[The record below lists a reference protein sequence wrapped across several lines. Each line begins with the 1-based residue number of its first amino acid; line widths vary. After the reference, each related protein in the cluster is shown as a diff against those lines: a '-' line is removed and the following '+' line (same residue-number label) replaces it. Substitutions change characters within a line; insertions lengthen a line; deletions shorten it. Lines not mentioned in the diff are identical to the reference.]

1 MKKHLKKLLVSA
13 LGFMLA
19 VAFLVGAAVP
29 ASAAKYDPNTD
40 WIAGKYGIFLH
51 YLLERQG
58 GGTSLENWNN
68 AVNSFDV
75 DRFAKDIHSVGA
87 SWVTITLTQSSGYF
101 PIPMPEME
109 AMTGVKCGTERDL
122 VADLIKACEP
132 YGIQVMLYWNPGLPQ
147 NNLAMARA
155 LGAAF
160 RQNQGDASIGQA
172 PSGDWVLSYTA
183 AKNVCSV
190 LAAISERYGEQ
201 VHGWWFDG
209 CYDNVG
215 VNDRLAELYGDAA
228 RAGNPKTLV
237 AFNNG
242 IRFGDCRFETENYSC
257 GETCHPNFLDTTS
270 FLQYKA
276 DSRWTE
282 NGYQAHRL
290 TFLGENWGLGGTIY
304 DTDELAKHSYEA
316 FLKNGAAISYD
327 VAISAD
333 GIIAPEHLAQLKAI
347 HEYVKSQ
354 PVPVIEP
361 APQQPD
367 GETDDASS
375 NVSENTEGS
384 GEEAEKTVEVVSKNP
399 VLLVILGVECAVILG
414 VAVFWLVRKK
424 RAKKDDGQL
433 PSAE

>member
-1 MKKHLKKLLVSA
+1 MKKYFKRLVSA
-13 LGFMLA
+13 ALCLA
-19 VAFLVGAAVP
+19 LTAALLIGGAVP
-29 ASAAKYDPNTD
+29 ASAAKYDSNTD

-58 GGTSLENWNN
+58 GGSSLEGWNS
-68 AVNSFDV
+68 AVSSFDV
-75 DRFAKDIHSVGA
+75 DRFAKDINSVGA

-109 AMTGVKCGTERDL
+109 NLTGVKCGTERDL
-122 VADLIKACEP
+122 VTDLIKACEP
-132 YGIQVMLYWNPGLPQ
+132 YGIKVMLYWNPGLPQ

-160 RQNQGDASIGQA
+160 RQNQGDMSIGQGA
-172 PSGDWVLSYTA
+172 SGDWVLNYTA

-190 LAAISERYGEQ
+190 LSALSERYGEK

-215 VNDRLAELYGDAA
+215 FNERLAELYGEAA

-237 AFNNG
+237 AFNDG
-242 IRFGDCRFETENYSC
+242 IRFADCRYESENYAC
-257 GETCHPNFLDTTS
+257 GETCHPYFLEETS
-270 FLQYKA
+270 FMNYKA

-304 DTDELAKHSYEA
+304 DTAELAKHSYDA
-316 FLKNGAAISYD
+316 FLKNGAALSYD

-333 GIIAPEHLAQLKAI
+333 GKIADEHLAQLKAVYD
-347 HEYVKSQ
+347 YVKSQ
-354 PVPVIEP
+354 PAPVIEP
-361 APQQPD
+361 APKNTGTKAD
-367 GETDDASS
+367 TSSSAASG
-375 NVSENTEGS
+375 NTSEEIV
-384 GEEAEKTVEVVSKNP
+384 KKVQVVSKNP
-399 VLLVILGVECAVILG
+399 PLYIALGAECAVIIG
-414 VAVFWLVRKK
+414 VAVFWIIRKK
-424 RAKKDDGQL
+424 RAK
-433 PSAE
+433 

>member
-1 MKKHLKKLLVSA
+1 MNKHMKKALTSA
-13 LGFMLA
+13 LGCLLA
-19 VAFLVGAAVP
+19 VMLLIGTAAP

-58 GGTSLENWNN
+58 GGSSLEGWNT
-68 AVNSFDV
+68 AVSSFDT
-75 DRFAKDIHSVGA
+75 DRFAKDIHDIGA

-109 AMTGVKCGTERDL
+109 AMTGVKCGTDRDL
-122 VADLIKACEP
+122 VADLIQSCEP
-132 YGIQVMLYWNPGLPQ
+132 YGIKVMLYWSPGLPQ
-147 NNLAMARA
+147 NNLAIARA

-160 RQNQGDASIGQA
+160 RQKQGDASIGQGA
-172 PSGDWVLSYTA
+172 SGDWMLNYTA
-183 AKNVCSV
+183 AKNVCSI
-190 LAAISERYGEQ
+190 LSALSERYGEK

-215 VNDRLAELYGDAA
+215 FNERLAVLYGEAA

-237 AFNNG
+237 AFNDG
-242 IRFGDCRFETENYSC
+242 IRFADCRFETENYAC

-270 FLQYKA
+270 FLKYKA

-304 DTDELAKHSYEA
+304 DTTELAKHSYEA
-316 FLKNGAAISYD
+316 FLKHGAAISYD

-333 GIIAPEHLAQLKAI
+333 GKIAAEHLAQLKAI
-347 HEYVKSQ
+347 YEYAKSQ
-354 PVPVIEP
+354 PEPVIEQAP
-361 APQQPD
+361 APSDSTEDSEPAGDPKASDTAADD
-367 GETDDASS
+367 GTKDAETVD
-375 NVSENTEGS
+375 
-384 GEEAEKTVEVVSKNP
+384 KNP
-399 VLLVILGVECAVILG
+399 LLFAILGAECAVILG
-414 VAVFWLVRKK
+414 VIIFWLVRKK
-424 RAKKDDGQL
+424 QVK
-433 PSAE
+433 

>member
-1 MKKHLKKLLVSA
+1 MKKYFKRLVSA
-13 LGFMLA
+13 ALCLA
-19 VAFLVGAAVP
+19 LTAALIIGVSVP
-29 ASAAKYDPNTD
+29 ASAAKYDSNTD

-58 GGTSLENWNN
+58 GGSSLEGWNS
-68 AVNSFDV
+68 AVSSFDV
-75 DRFAKDIHSVGA
+75 DRFAKDINSVGA

-109 AMTGVKCGTERDL
+109 NLTGVKCGTERDL
-122 VADLIKACEP
+122 VTDLINACEP
-132 YGIQVMLYWNPGLPQ
+132 YGIKVMLYWNPGLPQ

-160 RQNQGDASIGQA
+160 RQNQGDMSIGQGA
-172 PSGDWVLSYTA
+172 SGDWVLNYTA

-190 LAAISERYGEQ
+190 LSALSERYGEK

-215 VNDRLAELYGDAA
+215 FNERLAELYGEAA

-237 AFNNG
+237 AFNDG
-242 IRFGDCRFETENYSC
+242 IRFADCRYESENYAC
-257 GETCHPNFLDTTS
+257 GETCHPYFLEETS
-270 FLQYKA
+270 FMNYKA

-304 DTDELAKHSYEA
+304 DTAELAKHSYDA
-316 FLKNGAAISYD
+316 FLKNGAALSFD

-333 GIIAPEHLAQLKAI
+333 GKIADEHLAQLKAVYD
-347 HEYVKSQ
+347 YVKSQ
-354 PVPVIEP
+354 PAPVIEP
-361 APQQPD
+361 APK
-367 GETDDASS
+367 
-375 NVSENTEGS
+375 NTETKADTSSSATS
-384 GEEAEKTVEVVSKNP
+384 GNTSEEVVKKVQVVSKNQP
-399 VLLVILGVECAVILG
+399 LYIALGAECAVIIG
-414 VAVFWLVRKK
+414 VAVFWIIRKK
-424 RAKKDDGQL
+424 RVK
-433 PSAE
+433 